1 MFGYQRLCE
10 ITGIT
15 KNEMRALINLNGLPS
30 KGLIK
35 IVPKKRYENTYYHFT
50 YDLKDESK
58 ILDILGL
65 EVKNQVRFL
74 KESFN

>member
-35 IVPKKRYENTYYHFT
+35 IVPKKGM
-50 YDLKDESK
+50 K
-58 ILDILGL
+58 ILTIILL
-65 EVKNQVRFL
+65 MT
-74 KESFN
+74 